1 MYWLLFLSTNIN
13 LMEVAVSR
21 LQLALNVSNLP
32 EAQYFGSLR
41 GTPIETSPDHP
52 VLWRRFLLDNVRPIR
67 DDMEK
72 RLAPLLD
79 EVLTPTN

>member
-21 LQLALNVSNLP
+21 LQLAPNGSNLH
-32 EAQYFGSLR
+32 EAHYFRSLR

-52 VLWRRFLLDNVRPIR
+52 IHRRRLLLDDVRPIR
-67 DDMEK
+67 DNIER

-79 EVLTPTN
+79 EFLIPTN